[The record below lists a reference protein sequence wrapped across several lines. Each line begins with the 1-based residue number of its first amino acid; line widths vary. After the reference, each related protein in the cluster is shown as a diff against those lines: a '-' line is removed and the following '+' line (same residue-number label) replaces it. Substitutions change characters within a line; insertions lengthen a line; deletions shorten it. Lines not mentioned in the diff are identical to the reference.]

1 MIRQPARELVDLA
14 VDAEVDNELDPEI
27 SDDGEIS
34 VGQLIEAVGSED
46 AVPFG
51 DMTVGGRI
59 PAEVTP
65 IERSFERDKSL
76 SL

>member
-1 MIRQPARELVDLA
+1 MIRQPARELIDLP
-14 VDAEVDNELDPEI
+14 VDAEVDNELDPEV

-34 VGQLIEAVGSED
+34 VGQLIQAIGSID
-46 AVPFG
+46 AVPLG
-51 DMTVGGRI
+51 DMTVGGGI

-65 IERSFERDKSL
+65 IERSFERYKSL